1 MTEAQIERCMRW
13 VAWLLGAG
21 LVLWLCG
28 CWGSREVARDC
39 GVRCIVY
46 DHDLSFV
53 ANLERFP
60 VDVDS
65 SEVGVMVFL
74 PGEGGAADWVVD
86 STLAMGPLVIEV
98 GLIEEIELFEA
109 VHTRR
114 LDGFFGEYGI
124 FWVRTRR

>member
-39 GVRCIVY
+39 GVRC
-46 DHDLSFV
+46 
-53 ANLERFP
+53 
-60 VDVDS
+60 S